1 MLNLACLA
9 VLSLSAAAVQS
20 AALQEERV
28 LATVEWQSLTDIPVG
43 ERTLRCRQCN
53 GRYVDPLSA
62 MDRALTPD
70 TSEMSISAETSSMAD
85 QTMLFEGDVQL
96 RQGYRQL
103 RADALRI
110 DRSGSHI
117 EAEGHI
123 VLREPGVALSGA
135 VAVLDRDRGDATL
148 EQVEFV
154 AHEAGLS
161 GQAESL
167 QRRPDGQLLITDGAM
182 TFCAPDDPS
191 WLLHAEEVLLSP
203 NAGVGEATD
212 ATLQVAGVPVLY
224 LPWIQFPLNDA
235 RQSGLLF
242 PDIGSDTRGGL
253 DLTVPIYWNLAPN
266 YDLTYSPRWIQD
278 RGLSHGVQGRLLDS
292 ALDYWEFN
300 GQFLSGDDEYRNQNP
315 GANGNRW
322 SAQIQHE
329 GRHGLGW
336 NTQVDFT
343 KVSDVDYIKDL
354 DTQSLSAQRQTAL
367 LQYAR
372 AEWQGEAW
380 LARFEAQQFQ
390 SIAADIRED
399 YKKLPQVTLAYLGQT
414 TATGL
419 QPLAKVQ
426 YTRFEGAP
434 DQVQG
439 DRVYAEVGLTYDARS
454 TFGYLKPTLKYR
466 QVSFD
471 LTDDEPL
478 VEKTPSAE
486 AAHFSLDGGLIFERQ
501 IDWRQTTLTQTLEP
515 RFYYRY
521 AEQTEQT
528 DLPDFDSAEL
538 TFSYQ
543 QLYRDTRFA
552 GYDRLDDANQLS
564 LGVTSR
570 FFDNESGREQLSVSL
585 GQIVYFQD
593 REVRL
598 NAVDPVLTDKQSP
611 VATEVAWQPND
622 RWWLRANA
630 LYDYRDNRF
639 DAASLQAIYRQP
651 NGLIVNA
658 GYTLREPPPSL
669 VGRPVTEQANISG
682 YLPID
687 DSWRFFGAFE
697 YSLEAN
703 RSVEE
708 MIGVEYDDCCWRFR
722 VLYMGYVD
730 ALANDQFN
738 FQNAPLDREHAIQ
751 FQVLLK
757 GMGGFGRRVDNL
769 LRDMIRGFNDVY

>member
-1 MLNLACLA
+1 MAG
-9 VLSLSAAAVQS
+9 AASVQS

-28 LATVEWQSLTDIPVG
+28 LATGEWQSLTDIPVDQ
-43 ERTLRCRQCN
+43 RTLRCRQCN
-53 GRYVDPLSA
+53 GRYVDPLSET
-62 MDRALTPD
+62 DRSLTPE
-70 TSEMSISAETSSMAD
+70 TSEMSISADASSMAD
-85 QTMLFEGDVQL
+85 QTMLFEGDVRL

-103 RADALRI
+103 RADTLRI
-110 DRSGSHI
+110 DRSGTQV

-123 VLREPGVALSGA
+123 VLREPGVALSGTRA
-135 VAVLDRDRGDATL
+135 TFDRDRGDATL

-154 AHEAGLS
+154 AHDAGLS
-161 GQAESL
+161 GHAESL
-167 QRRPDGQLLITDGAM
+167 QRRADGQILVSNGTM
-182 TFCAPDDPS
+182 TFCAPEDPS
-191 WLLHAEEVLLSP
+191 WLFQAENILLSP

-224 LPWIQFPLNDA
+224 LPWLQFPLNDA
-235 RQSGLLF
+235 RKSGLLF

-253 DLTVPIYWNLAPN
+253 DITLPIYWNLAPN

-278 RGLSHGVQGRLLDS
+278 RGLSHGVQGRWLDS
-292 ALDYWEFN
+292 KIDYWEFN
-300 GQFLSGDDEYRNQNP
+300 GQLLSGDSEYQNQNP
-315 GANGNRW
+315 GATGDRW

-336 NTQVDFT
+336 NTEVDFT
-343 KVSDVDYIKDL
+343 KVSDVDFIRDL

-372 AEWQGEAW
+372 AEWQGDAW
-380 LARFEAQQFQ
+380 LARLEAQQFQ

-399 YKKLPQVTLAYLGQT
+399 YKKLPQITLAYLGH
-414 TATGL
+414 ARAVGL

-426 YTRFEGAP
+426 YTRFEGAT

-439 DRVYAEVGLTYDARS
+439 DRLYAEIGMTYDARS
-454 TFGYLKPTLKYR
+454 AFGYLKPTLKYR
-466 QVSFD
+466 QVSYD

-478 VEKTPSAE
+478 IESTPSAG
-486 AAHFSLDGGLIFERQ
+486 AAHFSLDSGLIFERQ
-501 IDWRQTTLTQTLEP
+501 VDWNKSRLTQTLEP
-515 RFYYRY
+515 RIYYRY
-521 AEQTEQT
+521 SEQTEQT

-543 QLYRDTRFA
+543 QLYRDSRFA
-552 GYDRLDDANQLS
+552 GYDRIDDANQLS

-570 FFDNESGREQLSVSL
+570 FFDRESGREHLSVSL
-585 GQIVYFQD
+585 GQIVYFRD
-593 REVRL
+593 REIRL
-598 NAVDPVLTDKQSP
+598 NGTDPVLNERQSP
-611 VATEVAWQPND
+611 LATEVAWQPGG

-639 DAASLQAIYRQP
+639 DAASLQAIYRKP
-651 NGLIVNA
+651 NGLVVNA

-687 DSWRFFGAFE
+687 DHWRVFGAFE
-697 YSLEAN
+697 YSLEAD

-730 ALANDQFN
+730 ALANDEFN

-769 LRDMIRGFNDVY
+769 LRDMIRGFNDID